1 MCIYDILGSR
11 GFMYKHTH
19 FTLKISKCPSLP
31 VIDGV
36 ALWHGSRAIGV
47 ISFRFISDAGHRN
60 IDLEH
65 CQIQIFHGASE
76 I

>member
-1 MCIYDILGSR
+1 MFLS
-11 GFMYKHTH
+11 
-19 FTLKISKCPSLP
+19 

-36 ALWHGSRAIGV
+36 ALWRKSRAIGV
-47 ISFRFISDAGHRN
+47 ISFRFISGAGRRN